1 MMRLCA
7 FFRTLICLLSVA
19 LVIVSCSSEKYL
31 SEGEYLLDRT
41 VVHPSSLDGYIRQHP
56 NQRWFSAVKV
66 PLGIWLM
73 AGKKEGRF
81 RNMIRRMGEAP
92 VIYDSLQSGRSAQQ
106 MQDAVRAQGY
116 LHAKS
121 SYSERTKRHKMRVR
135 FDVDYGPRYSIRDL
149 STEVRDSDLLCLI
162 EPLMS
167 ETLLYEGM
175 PFDANIL
182 DEERRRIASK
192 LNSVGYYHFNKDH
205 ISFLADTT
213 LGNHQVAVTMV
224 ILPFSQHGD
233 TITCHKIYLWGE
245 TTFKFDTTARHPLHL
260 REKVLRGTVAMK
272 PGTLYS
278 ERDVQN
284 TYGRLIRLGALAAS
298 NIQLEERD
306 SNKIYPH
313 ITLTPARLNTVKFG
327 LDGTNSSGD
336 LGVAAEVTYQNRNIF
351 HGSELLTIKARGAFE
366 AIRQLKGYDRQNFIE
381 YSFEASLTFPNFMFP
396 GLNKWF
402 HSHIQATSEVSLKF
416 DSQDRPEFHRRVV
429 TGALR
434 YRWGRYNGK
443 HQYRWDLLGLNYV
456 YMPWISDTFRRTYL
470 DNPTSR
476 NAILRYNYENLFIM
490 NWAFT
495 FNYSSVHAI
504 GAMGIYGK
512 DGFTT
517 RVSLET
523 AGNLLHGLCSAFS
536 SSRNSDGQRTL
547 LGIAYAQYA
556 KVDLDFTR
564 SVRLSE
570 GHSFAFHA
578 GLGLAYPYGNANIL
592 PYEKRYFSGGANS
605 VRGWSVRELGPGRFR
620 GTDGR
625 IDFINQTGDIKL
637 DLNVEYR
644 AHLFWKMDGA
654 LFLDAGNIWTFRD
667 YDDQPGGQFSFS
679 RFWREIAVSY
689 GMGIRFNFNYF
700 LLRLDAGMKAINPAF
715 EDTRRHYPLV
725 YPKFSRDFTFHF
737 AVGLPF

>member
-7 FFRTLICLLSVA
+7 LFKTRICLLSLA
-19 LVIVSCSSEKYL
+19 LILASCSSEKYL

-41 VVHPSSLDGYIRQHP
+41 EVHPSSLDGYIRQHP
-56 NQRWFSAVKV
+56 NQRWFSAIKV

-92 VIYDSLQSGRSAQQ
+92 VIYDSLQTERSAQQ

-116 LHAKS
+116 LRAKS

-135 FDVDYGPRYSIRDL
+135 FDVDYGPLYSVRDI
-149 STEVRDSDLLCLI
+149 STEVRDSMLLFLI
-162 EPLMS
+162 EPLMD

-182 DEERRRIASK
+182 DGERRRIASK
-192 LNSVGYYHFNKDH
+192 LNTIGYYHFNKEH

-213 LGNHQVAVTMV
+213 LGNHQVALTMIV
-224 ILPFSQHGD
+224 HPLSQHGD
-233 TITCHKIYLWGE
+233 TVTSHYIYRWGE
-245 TTFKFDTTARHPLHL
+245 TTFKFDTTAQHPLHL
-260 REKVLRGTVAMK
+260 REKVLRSTVAMT
-272 PGTLYS
+272 PGSLYS

-306 SNKIYPH
+306 SNKLYPH
-313 ITLTPARLNTVKFG
+313 ITLTPARLNTIKFG

-336 LGVAAEVTYQNRNIF
+336 LGAAAEVTYQNRNIF
-351 HGSELLTIKARGAFE
+351 HGSELLTLKARGAFE
-366 AIRQLKGYDRQNFIE
+366 AIKQLKGYDHENFIE

-396 GLNKWF
+396 GLN
-402 HSHIQATSEVSLKF
+402 HRLRYRTQATTEVSLKF

-434 YRWGRYNGK
+434 YRWGRYGGK

-456 YMPWISDTFRRTYL
+456 YMPWISKTFREKYL

-476 NAILRYNYENLFIM
+476 NAILRYNYEDLFIM
-490 NWAFT
+490 NWSFT
-495 FNYSSVHAI
+495 FNYSSIHAM
-504 GAMGIYGK
+504 GAMSIYGK
-512 DGFTT
+512 DAWTA
-517 RVSLET
+517 RISLET
-523 AGNLLHGLCSAFS
+523 AGNLLDALCNAFS
-536 SSRNSDGQRTL
+536 TPKNKDGQRTL

-556 KVDLDFTR
+556 RVDFDIAR

-570 GHSFAFHA
+570 GHSIAFHA

-605 VRGWSVRELGPGRFR
+605 VRGWSVRELGPGSFR
-620 GTDGR
+620 GMDGR

-654 LFLDAGNIWTFRD
+654 VFIDAGNIWTFRD
-667 YDDQPGGQFSFS
+667 YEDQPGGQFSFKHC
-679 RFWREIAVSY
+679 WKEIAVAY
-689 GMGIRFNFNYF
+689 GLGLRLNFNYF
-700 LLRLDAGMKAINPAF
+700 LLRLDGGMKAINPAF
-715 EDTRRHYPLV
+715 EDSERHYPLIH
-725 YPKFSRDFTFHF
+725 PKFSRDFTFHF